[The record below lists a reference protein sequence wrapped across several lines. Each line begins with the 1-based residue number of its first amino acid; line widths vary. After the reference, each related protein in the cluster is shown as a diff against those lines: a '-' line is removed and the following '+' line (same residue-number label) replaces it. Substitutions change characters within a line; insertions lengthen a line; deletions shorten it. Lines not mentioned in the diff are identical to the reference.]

1 MYILPYAHTAIFS
14 YSHIYIYSHIYV
26 SAGLEGM
33 QGFPCRCDLTSS
45 TEGPATEGEVRGRE
59 GEGGREGGREG
70 GKEGRRERVGG
81 RERKGGKGGTK

>member
-1 MYILPYAHTAIFS
+1 
-14 YSHIYIYSHIYV
+14 
-26 SAGLEGM
+26 M

-59 GEGGREGGREG
+59 GEGEGGREGRRKG

-81 RERKGGKGGTK
+81 RER